1 MVDYHT
7 RKKISPETKVES
19 DIFLR
24 VWSSI
29 IAPSTE
35 GSMFFIILNDI
46 SLVAY

>member
-7 RKKISPETKVES
+7 RKKISPES
-19 DIFLR
+19 DIFFR